1 MAKASKAVNGL
12 EKAKEIIT
20 ANFKTNPKTRRLLL
34 ANITN
39 AEKLIEEQEERIAIM
54 SKTTPVYSISEG
66 HCRMRLERDKDGY
79 IAVFCVSEEYAKPG
93 TMVEPSENEMPVFGY
108 GLRGAWH
115 AAMIAEAF
123 AHIAEII
130 DKEGATEN
138 VSENPGETD

>member
-12 EKAKEIIT
+12 EKVKEIIT

-54 SKTTPVYSISEG
+54 SETTPVYSISEG
-66 HCRMRLERDKDGY
+66 HCRTRLECDKDGY
-79 IAVFCVSEEYAKPG
+79 IAVFCVTEEYAKPG
-93 TMVEPSENEMPVFGY
+93 TMVEPSEKEMPVFGY
-108 GLRGAWH
+108 RLRDAWH

-123 AHIAEII
+123 AHIAEIVE
-130 DKEGATEN
+130 KEGATEN